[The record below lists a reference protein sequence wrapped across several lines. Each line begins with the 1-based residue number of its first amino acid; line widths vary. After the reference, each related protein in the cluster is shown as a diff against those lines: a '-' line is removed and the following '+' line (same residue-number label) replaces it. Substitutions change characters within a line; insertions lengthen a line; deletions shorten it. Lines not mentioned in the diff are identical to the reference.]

1 MTLSQYR
8 SAIASIRPSEELIHS
23 TIEAATACKRHRV
36 LPPPRAAALA
46 AALLCLA
53 IVVGVSLIPQPGGNG
68 MWTLPPSSS
77 DAASS
82 SEPGATPSQNPN
94 PSAQSNSHAPESAA
108 EATPPSESPSRPAT
122 SDLIQPPVSQPSS
135 APSPGHDINLWGLR
149 INELPQ
155 GIASDKALYPEQDY
169 DTVTWSY
176 DQFTDYW
183 GRDIRPS
190 ALPKDLYESQPE
202 HGGEVVL
209 SKEGQLVW
217 DTYNFSYAENFDEQY
232 DPLRRSVSL
241 SVSAV
246 GMEKEVVYQID
257 QPVLSDVRGVQVMFG
272 HCAVS
277 YGPYDPDTHQAA
289 GTFDCYIAEFTFE
302 GIGYQLI
309 TENLTLV
316 EAERILLSLLE
327 PVE

>member
-1 MTLSQYR
+1 MNLSQYR

-23 TIEAATACKRHRV
+23 TIEAATACKRSRA

-53 IVVGVSLIPQPGGNG
+53 IVVGVSLIPQSGGNG
-68 MWTLPPSSS
+68 MCSPSGSDD
-77 DAASS
+77 DAAS
-82 SEPGATPSQNPN
+82 EPEATPPQNPN

-108 EATPPSESPSRPAT
+108 EATPPSESLSRPAT
-122 SDLIQPPVSQPSS
+122 SEPIQPPISEPSS
-135 APSPGHDINLWGLR
+135 APSPSHDINLWGLR
-149 INELPQ
+149 INELPE

-183 GRDIRPS
+183 GRDVRPA
-190 ALPKDLYESQPE
+190 ALPDDLYESQTE

-217 DTYNFSYAENFDEQY
+217 DTYHFSFAERFDEQY

-257 QPVLSDVRGVQVMFG
+257 QPVLSDVRGVQVIFG